1 MNRLDQASDPKSEHL
16 THQNIATT
24 PDGTAISCSR
34 IGTGDPVV
42 LVHGI
47 TESAASFEPVAQ
59 RLAASHEVIT
69 LDLRGHS
76 ESGKADTYDLA
87 AMASDVL
94 AVVAAAGVEPPHL
107 VEHSL
112 GGAVVTA
119 AGASGTVASV
129 IDIDQSLQLG
139 AFKDQLMGAEAM
151 LRDSEQYRL
160 VLDAM
165 FEMIGGELLPAE
177 ERQRLEELRR
187 ADHNVERANSFWQ

>member
-1 MNRLDQASDPKSEHL
+1 MNRLDQASDPKSGHM

-24 PDGTAISCSR
+24 PAGMAISWSR

-69 LDLRGHS
+69 LDLRGHG

-87 AMASDVL
+87 AMATDVL

-107 VEHSL
+107 VGHSL
-112 GGAVVTA
+112 GGTVATA

-165 FEMIGGELLPAE
+165 FEMMGGELLPAE